1 MAHFPTTRARTRA
14 PRVRIPNDERI
25 TLNLGGK
32 RAFATLR
39 LLSLTGGLVEF
50 PAPMDEVTLAEV
62 VLMTIAGPVKAL
74 VEFLQAPKPARPA
87 ARPFRFIAIDD
98 NDYQRLSSTLK
109 LMLKQG
115 FGT

>member
-1 MAHFPTTRARTRA
+1 MAHFPTTSTRTRA

-25 TLNLGGK
+25 TLNLGEK

-50 PAPMDEVTLAEV
+50 PAPMEEVTLAEV
-62 VLMTIAGPVKAL
+62 VLMTISGPVKAL
-74 VEFLQAPKPARPA
+74 VEFMQAPRKARPA

-98 NDYQRLSSTLK
+98 NDYQRLNSTLQ

-115 FGT
+115 FGA